1 MPSVSEGSHTG
12 VQQFV
17 GADSKQ
23 CWQIATRFR
32 GRRQKQRKTAQAVP
46 VVKNFIGV
54 KTIFDALSEKLSSA
68 FSKITSRGV
77 LNEKDIDEAMREIRI
92 ALLEADVS
100 LPVVKSFIAQVKEQ
114 ALGEKVVKSV
124 QPGQMVIKIVHDEL
138 VKLLGAESVELNLTA
153 VPPVCILMVGL
164 QGSGKTTTSAKIANK
179 LKGRKKVMLVSL
191 DIYRPAAQEQL
202 AQLANQINVYA
213 LPVIKGEK
221 PAETTK
227 RAINE
232 AKKGGYEVII
242 LDSAGRLH
250 IDEDLMNEV
259 VEVKKIANPT
269 ETLLVAD
276 AMIGQD
282 SCTVAKEFNEKV
294 GVTGIVLT
302 RIDGSARAGAALS
315 MKMVADVP
323 IKFLGTGEKIAE
335 FEEFHPDR
343 LAGRILGQGDVVSL
357 VEKAME
363 NVDKDEAEKMAK
375 KMMKGKFDLEDM
387 LSQLKQVQKL
397 GSMGSLLGMIPG
409 LSKFKTQIEQANIGD
424 NLVKKQEAII
434 LSMTKSERRNPDI
447 IKASRKKR
455 IAAGAGVEVH
465 EVNKLLKSYEQMS
478 TMMKRMGK
486 MGGLSGM
493 MGGAMPKMQGN
504 PLGKMLGG
512 MGNKF
517 PF

>member
-1 MPSVSEGSHTG
+1 M
-12 VQQFV
+12 
-17 GADSKQ
+17 
-23 CWQIATRFR
+23 
-32 GRRQKQRKTAQAVP
+32 
-46 VVKNFIGV
+46 
-54 KTIFDALSEKLSSA
+54 
-68 FSKITSRGV
+68 
-77 LNEKDIDEAMREIRI
+77 LNEKDIDEAMREIRV

-124 QPGQMVIKIVHDEL
+124 QPGQMVVKIVHDEL
-138 VKLLGAESVELNLTA
+138 VKLLGAENAELNLNA

-179 LKGRKKVMLVSL
+179 LKARKKVMLASL

-202 AQLANQINVYA
+202 AQLAGQIGVYA

-227 RAINE
+227 RAVSE
-232 AKKGGYEVII
+232 VKKGGYDVII

-259 VEVKKIANPT
+259 IEVKKIANPS

-294 GVTGIVLT
+294 GITGIVLT

-315 MKMVADVP
+315 MKMVAGVP

-357 VEKAME
+357 VEKAIE

-387 LSQLKQVQKL
+387 LSQLRQVQKL
-397 GSMGSLLGMIPG
+397 GSMGSLIGMIPG
-409 LSKFKTQIEQANIGD
+409 LSKFKAQIEQANIGD
-424 NLVKKQEAII
+424 SLVKKQEAII

-486 MGGLSGM
+486 MGGLSAM

-504 PLGKMLGG
+504 PLSKMLGG
-512 MGNKF
+512 MGNRF

>member
-1 MPSVSEGSHTG
+1 MIYLKSGL
-12 VQQFV
+12 
-17 GADSKQ
+17 K
-23 CWQIATRFR
+23 
-32 GRRQKQRKTAQAVP
+32 KM
-46 VVKNFIGV
+46 
-54 KTIFDALSEKLSSA
+54 FDALSEKLSAA

-77 LNEKDIDEAMREIRI
+77 LNEKDIDEAMREIRV

-100 LPVVKSFIAQVKEQ
+100 LPVVKAFIAQVKEQ
-114 ALGEKVVKSV
+114 ALGEKVVKSI

-138 VKLLGAESVELNLTA
+138 VKLLGSTSSELNFNA

-164 QGSGKTTTSAKIANK
+164 QGSGKTTTSAKIANR
-179 LKGRKKVMLVSL
+179 LKNKKKVLLVSL

-202 AQLANQINVYA
+202 AQLASQIGVDA
-213 LPVIKGEK
+213 LPIIKGEK
-221 PAETTK
+221 PSETTK
-227 RAINE
+227 RAISE
-232 AKKGGYEVII
+232 GKKGGYDVII

-250 IDEDLMNEV
+250 IDDDLMQEV
-259 VEVKKIANPT
+259 IEVKKIASPT

-294 GVTGIVLT
+294 GITGIVLT

-357 VEKAME
+357 VEKAIE
-363 NVDKDEAEKMAK
+363 NVDRDEAEKMAH

-387 LSQLKQVQKL
+387 LSQLRQVQKL
-397 GSMGSLLGMIPG
+397 GSMGSLLGLIPG
-409 LSKFKTQIEQANIGD
+409 LSKFKTQIEQAGIGD
-424 NLVKKQEAII
+424 NLIKRQEAII
-434 LSMTKSERRNPDI
+434 LSMTKSERRNPDL

-455 IAAGAGVEVH
+455 IALGAGVEVH

-486 MGGLSGM
+486 MGGLGSLMGKGM
-493 MGGAMPKMQGN
+493 PNLQNN
-504 PLGKMLGG
+504 PLNKMLGG